1 MAAFNFLK
9 HPYIVISSF
18 FLYITFIARWHKI
31 NIDIKMYNENVSYQT
46 LISVCLICLLFLL
59 PSLFR
64 SRRVC
69 IIKKPV
75 ENKLRFFANRFCSG
89 LFFLLGN
96 YYLHSSFILSQDLIK
111 IYKAD
116 IAWTQILAVSVLF
129 LASFYLPKRV
139 RLFSFV
145 GIILF
150 LFGFVSLFH
159 TSRIFDH
166 LTLMSLLVIVTN
178 PVDLKFHISYLFLF
192 VLFWLFTIKINKSD
206 AKYFENNAVL
216 WLSTLLFSIL
226 ISFLI
231 LLYTEQISIL
241 LKNYAS
247 GIFIIY
253 NLPYGMFLW
262 FCIKLFCFLDL
273 GNKNKI
279 SAKLLDGW
287 LLSILTM
294 AVLTLLY
301 DVQNVVF
308 LFKCLFIAVGMYLIW
323 NPNQLQISQIRMT
336 ERKQI
341 IILILFSGMFS
352 AILFYI
358 IYRLSTYSLD
368 IYKMVRDL
376 FLMYFVSEESMF
388 NNTLAR
394 VVLKALH
401 QVNEAFKYMR
411 GNIFAFGSVTSCF
424 ISLYLY
430 KRYAFKENILFLL
443 NCIFAGIIA
452 WLFAGLLWDFCLVF
466 IYLPSR
472 HITWF
477 YKFRKEHAELLFD
490 IIRTFQ
496 ILIIYYSFKQALQR
510 GKRLVLWTVF
520 SNYALYISLSYAA
533 SFFLMYVL
541 KFFNVNNFDDLT
553 PVFFSVLNMANI
565 VIAPLIILA
574 VSVLICGNKNIEERI
589 LPTLLQCRPL
599 NVSEKQKFTK
609 VLAVLQEK
617 DILPDITAIQ
627 IYISRITEFN
637 AYTIGKMS
645 IAVTYSLFQKLT
657 PQQIAGIISHEF
669 GHIKHN
675 DGDLRVLLYALNFPA
690 TLIKK
695 IYNAISF
702 QRSPVLAIISS
713 LGLFLLAYT
722 HMLPLM
728 GVDIFLCVMFWFLLQ
743 TAIFLMENQDLQDS
757 EWMADEYAASK
768 GLGQELRE
776 ALTLMATVDETND
789 DNDREPWMEKYPD
802 LAERIRR
809 LETLQN
815 PIGV

>member
-18 FLYITFIARWHKI
+18 FLYITFIAHWHKI
-31 NIDIKMYNENVSYQT
+31 IIDIEIYNKNVSYEG

-59 PSLFR
+59 PSLFC

-75 ENKLRFFANRFCSG
+75 ENKFRFFASRFCSG

-96 YYLHSSFILSQDLIK
+96 YYLNNSFILSQDLIN

-116 IAWTQILAVSVLF
+116 IAWTQILAVSVFF
-129 LASFYLPKRV
+129 LASFYLSKRV
-139 RLFSFV
+139 RLFSFI

-166 LTLMSLLVIVTN
+166 LTLLRLLFLITTPSDFEYHV
-178 PVDLKFHISYLFLF
+178 SYLFLF
-192 VLFWLFTIKINKSD
+192 VLFWLFTIKINKLD
-206 AKYFENNAVL
+206 AKYFENNVFL

-231 LLYTEQISIL
+231 LLYTEQISL
-241 LKNYAS
+241 LLNDYES

-253 NLPYGMFLW
+253 HLPYGMFLW

-273 GNKNKI
+273 GSKNKI

-308 LFKCLFIAVGMYLIW
+308 LLKCLLIAMGMYLIW
-323 NPNQLQISQIRMT
+323 NPNQLHISQIRMT

-358 IYRLSTYSLD
+358 IYRLSTFSRD

-376 FLMYFVSEESMF
+376 FLMYFASEESMF

-394 VVLKALH
+394 VVLMALN
-401 QVNEAFKYMR
+401 QVNKAFKYMR
-411 GNIFAFGSVTSCF
+411 GNIFAFGSLTSCF

-430 KRYAFKENILFLL
+430 KRYTFKENIVFLL
-443 NCIFAGIIA
+443 NCIFAGIIS

-477 YKFRKEHAELLFD
+477 YKLRTEHAELMFN

-496 ILIIYYSFKQALQR
+496 VLILYYTFKQAFQR

-520 SNYALYISLSYAA
+520 SNFALYISLSYAV
-533 SFFLMYVL
+533 SFLLLNVIKIFD
-541 KFFNVNNFDDLT
+541 VNNSDNLT
-553 PVFFSVLNMANI
+553 PFFTSVLNMADI
-565 VIAPLIILA
+565 VIVPLVILA

-599 NVSEKQKFTK
+599 NVSEEQKFNK
-609 VLAVLQEK
+609 VIAVLQEK
-617 DILPDITAIQ
+617 DILSDTTAIQ

-637 AYTIGKMS
+637 AYTIGKKS
-645 IAVTYSLFQKLT
+645 IAITYSLFKKLT

-695 IYNAISF
+695 IYNAVSF
-702 QRSPVLAIISS
+702 QRFPVLATIGS

-757 EWMADEYAASK
+757 EWKADEYASSK
-768 GLGQELRE
+768 GLGQELKE
-776 ALTLMATVDETND
+776 ALMLMATVDETND
-789 DNDREPWMEKYPD
+789 DNNREPWMEKYPD
-802 LAERIRR
+802 LAERIQR